1 MNLKT
6 QEFICEFYTT
16 IIMYIVYINFRAE
29 KENDSALLVPLPDV
43 GKNKCSDRSMEV
55 ILSANLESRVTYIER
70 LKD

>member
-43 GKNKCSDRSMEV
+43 GKKKRSDRSMEV
-55 ILSANLESRVTYIER
+55 MLFANLESRVTYIER